1 MRHPYWARKRIEELD
16 AETDFVEINH
26 LAFEVRYGS
35 KLFTHT
41 LFSLAFVRQMAIP
54 SIANVVY
61 RGGKGPSVTATR
73 KRNNDTLLFFGEFY
87 RHGNSPEGQKVA
99 EQLNRIHSRFPITN
113 DLNLYTL
120 ATLMCEPI
128 RMSHFLTGKNI
139 FSQKET
145 RALYLFWKMVAEML
159 NITDIPEDE
168 HAMYRFYLDYEKQH
182 FGYTEGGRKVM
193 ECLADEFAERWFPKL
208 LHGFARNVYISLF
221 DDHLLETYGL
231 TKPPRFIRAMVRLRL
246 RFQLAFLFKVM
257 PDSKDRS
264 IIDHFKD
271 DYKQYDI
278 AKAGPMEQE

>member
-1 MRHPYWARKRIEELD
+1 MRHPYWARKRIAELD
-16 AETDFVEINH
+16 VETDFVEINH

-41 LFSLAFVRQMAIP
+41 LFSLAFVRQMAVP
-54 SIANVVY
+54 AIANVVY
-61 RGGKGPSVTATR
+61 RGGKGPSVTGTR

-87 RHGNSPEGQKVA
+87 RHGNSPEGLKVA

-182 FGYTEGGRKVM
+182 FGNTEGGQKVM
-193 ECLADEFAERWFPKL
+193 ECLAAEFAERWFPKL
-208 LHGFARNVYISLF
+208 MHSYAKKVYISLF
-221 DDHLLETYGL
+221 DDHLLQTYGL
-231 TKPPRFIRAMVRLRL
+231 TKPPWIIRTMVLLRL
-246 RFQLAFLFKVM
+246 RIQLTFLFKVM

-278 AKAGPMEQE
+278 GKAGPR